1 LQDLLRHKGYLDI
14 AGPSPVLRQAF
25 QDGYFMDSAGWA
37 KMKKSRE
44 LTSHTY
50 DSELAETIAEDVV
63 QSFYPLLLDLKNRL
77 DKELTD
83 NPSDTPEL

>member
-1 LQDLLRHKGYLDI
+1 
-14 AGPSPVLRQAF
+14 
-25 QDGYFMDSAGWA
+25 MDSAGWA